1 MLAAGAAAPRF
12 VARNQDG
19 REVRLDDFIGKKNV
33 ILYFFPKD
41 STPG

>member
-1 MLAAGAAAPRF
+1 MLTAGTDAPRF

-19 REVRLDDFIGKKNV
+19 AEVRLDDFIGKKNV
-33 ILYFFPKD
+33 ILYFFPRD

>member
-1 MLAAGAAAPRF
+1 MLTAGTAAPRF

-19 REVRLDDFIGKKNV
+19 AEVRLDDFIGKKYV